1 MWNWLRP
8 HLYSNCLLMDN
19 CFWTIGYI
27 CLYFLSKLAKKKKR
41 PCILLISLL
50 ISLLLWCIT
59 FILMV
64 KKTDVISGAD
74 VPASPFHWE
83 ASNRRIFWD
92 FYLHLVALCM
102 FTSNPRKSG
111 QDKRRWKRVLA
122 LKIYWKPLGSKE
134 KTQG

>member
-8 HLYSNCLLMDN
+8 HFYSNCLLMDS

-27 CLYFLSKLAKKKKR
+27 CLYLLSKLAQKR
-41 PCILLISLL
+41 PCILFIAIVMYSLEHN
-50 ISLLLWCIT
+50 IYFDS
-59 FILMV
+59 

-102 FTSNPRKSG
+102 FTSNPCKSG

-134 KTQG
+134 KKTQR